1 MLVVGDWRLAGT
13 RGATGQRRIRGSAVG
28 ESQEGG
34 VMRVINVLLQQFVAA
49 MLVVPLLVVVMACVP
64 FYAVWA
70 CLVDDDGLEEL

>member
-1 MLVVGDWRLAGT
+1 
-13 RGATGQRRIRGSAVG
+13 
-28 ESQEGG
+28 
-34 VMRVINVLLQQFVAA
+34 MRVINVLLQQFVAA